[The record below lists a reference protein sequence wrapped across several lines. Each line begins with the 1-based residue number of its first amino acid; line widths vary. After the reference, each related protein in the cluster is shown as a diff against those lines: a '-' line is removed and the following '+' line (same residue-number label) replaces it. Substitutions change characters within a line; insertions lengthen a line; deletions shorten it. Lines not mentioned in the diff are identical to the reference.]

1 VTLGRIDASGR
12 PEILPECNP
21 GSYLPQDQPLRPG
34 ARGQKRLT
42 VHQAAKAI
50 GKGVLA
56 LIDLLDIGL
65 VVIGGPFFTEDV
77 AEIYLSEVEHAVNA
91 YPTARRLRRVRVERS
106 VNSSEAVAVGAAST
120 IFHSTFTPRLRR
132 TP

>member
-1 VTLGRIDASGR
+1 
-12 PEILPECNP
+12 
-21 GSYLPQDQPLRPG
+21 
-34 ARGQKRLT
+34 
-42 VHQAAKAI
+42 
-50 GKGVLA
+50 
-56 LIDLLDIGL
+56 
-65 VVIGGPFFTEDV
+65 VIGGPFFTEDV